1 MRNALKAA
9 GNKKNT
15 GNLHIHLNDSNQ
27 SVVARNILILKIISA
42 ESFDVKNEEDISF
55 LWDLWYNAEWPE
67 STLKRFKSV
76 LKELLENN
84 LPVNV
89 SIPKSSYLSALRN
102 VWFTW
107 SAISSK
113 TKSESNLFMKK
124 IQKER

>member
-1 MRNALKAA
+1 
-9 GNKKNT
+9 
-15 GNLHIHLNDSNQ
+15 
-27 SVVARNILILKIISA
+27 VARNILILKIISA